1 MLSHRSNLS
10 ALAVSS
16 WYMMDTTPLLQHS
29 VPYSNPVYFRDFAD
43 VGVLRRPEG
52 YYAYASQGHVSIGMQ
67 NIQCAFSPDLV
78 HWQPRPD
85 ALPVKARWAPA
96 QEYWAPDVV
105 ELTDNDYRMFFNA
118 QVAGS
123 GQGIGVACATRPEGP
138 FRVVGEPL
146 IYGESYRHIDPK
158 VFQNPLDQRWYL
170 LWGSCYQP
178 ILIKELRP
186 DLLGFL
192 DPASAAID
200 LLKPNPHNLTTAL
213 YEAAWMTMRYD
224 PEHHHHYFYLY
235 TSGPD
240 AFGDESYSVH
250 VARSTLGPT
259 EGFMSLAEATG
270 WEDSTI
276 YRSNATFVN
285 PGASALTVDARGQEW
300 LISHATLR
308 ADIPEHDQR
317 RQSRDALW
325 QILRYTRRVMILDP
339 IDYQNGWPY
348 VPGGTPSLSR
358 QNGPV
363 QDVHRSR
370 QAFT

>member
-1 MLSHRSNLS
+1 
-10 ALAVSS
+10 
-16 WYMMDTTPLLQHS
+16 MMDTTELVRYPI
-29 VPYSNPVYFRDFAD
+29 PYSNPIYLRDFAD
-43 VGVLRRPEG
+43 IGVLRRPEG
-52 YYAYASQGHVSIGMQ
+52 YYAYASQGDTPTGLH

-85 ALPVKARWAPA
+85 ALPIKAHWAPT

-105 ELTDNDYRMFFNA
+105 ELAGNDYRMFFNA

-146 IYGESYRHIDPK
+146 IYGEAYRHIDPK
-158 VFQNPLDQRWYL
+158 VFQNPRDQRWYL

-192 DPASAAID
+192 DPASGASE
-200 LLKPNPHNLTTAL
+200 LLRPNPHNVTTTL
-213 YEAAWMTMRYD
+213 YEAAWMTMRFD
-224 PEHHHHYFYLY
+224 VEQQQHYFYLY

-240 AFGDESYSVH
+240 AFGDESYSVQ
-250 VARSTLGPT
+250 VARSTRGPT
-259 EGFMSLAEATG
+259 EGFIRLAEAAG
-270 WEDSTI
+270 CEDSRI

-285 PGASALTVDARGQEW
+285 PGASAITVDASGQEW

-308 ADIPEHDQR
+308 ADIAEYEQL

-325 QILRYTRRVMILDP
+325 QVLRYTRRVMILDP
-339 IDYQNGWPY
+339 VYYENGWPY

-358 QNGPV
+358 QNGPI
-363 QDVHRSR
+363 QDIHPSG
-370 QAFT
+370 QACT